1 MMESTT
7 PFFSRIEVVY
17 LNADC
22 IEVYSLISPLEEVTS
37 PDCSNSTSIMSSMHD
52 LMEFL
57 ISMMSSMLSI
67 SCLRSLS
74 MNWQS
79 FLKS

>member
-7 PFFSRIEVVY
+7 PFFSRIEVVC
-17 LNADC
+17 LKADY
-22 IEVYSLISPLEEVTS
+22 IEVYSLIRPLVEVTS
-37 PDCSNSTSIMSSMHD
+37 PDCKSSTSMMSSMHD
-52 LMEFL
+52 LMAFL

-67 SCLRSLS
+67 CCLRSFS

-79 FLKS
+79 FLNS